1 MSKKFIIHGT
11 MKQQREA
18 SGFGGEHRQENQQKK
33 EKKGVKRGKWDC
45 IK

>member
-18 SGFGGEHRQENQQKK
+18 SGFGGEHRQENQQKG
-33 EKKGVKRGKWDC
+33 KKGVKRGKWDC

>member
-18 SGFGGEHRQENQQKK
+18 SGFGGEHRQKNQQKK
-33 EKKGVKRGKWDC
+33 EKKKE
-45 IK
+45 